1 MGLNDQRAWFASA
14 ALWGFAEATAF
25 FVVPDVLL
33 TAAVLM
39 LGIAATLRLA
49 AAAAIAAVA
58 GGMVMLAWG
67 ASDIDGAHAFLLA
80 IPLIGGD
87 LLARVQA
94 DIAGAWPAN
103 LTIGAI
109 TGAPYKIYAVEA
121 GAAGINPFAF
131 AFVSF
136 AARLARFALVIGLFA
151 LGLRLLRLVG
161 GARFGLAFLI
171 VVWVGVYGVY
181 GFFRINS

>member
-1 MGLNDQRAWFASA
+1 MGLKHHRAWFAGA

-39 LGIAATLRLA
+39 LGGAAALRFA
-49 AAAAIAAVA
+49 GAAAIAAVV

-67 ASDIDGAHAFLLA
+67 AADVDGARGFILA

-87 LLARVQA
+87 ILARVQA

-131 AFVSF
+131 AVVSF
-136 AARLARFALVIGLFA
+136 AARLARFALVIALFA

-171 VVWVGVYGVY
+171 VVWMVVYGVY
-181 GFFRINS
+181 GFIRVSS